1 MAKIKKARG
10 IFGNFTNLLF
20 LIAMAM
26 IFAMPFIFL
35 ISRSLMAMD
44 ELLRFP
50 PLFFPRNPTL
60 QNFTDLA
67 NMMADSWVPYSRYIF
82 NTLFVTVAGTFGH
95 IMVASLAAYVLAK
108 HHFPGQKLFFNII
121 ILALMF
127 APQVTQIPNYLIMS
141 KIGLIDTY
149 GALILPAIGLPV
161 GLFLMKQFMEQLPDS
176 VLESA
181 KIDGASELRTF
192 VVIAMP
198 MVKPAWLTLMIISVQ
213 QLWNLDGRTF
223 IFTEKLKMLPVA
235 FQQIGMAG
243 IARTG
248 VNSVTVILML
258 SIPVLVFLFNQS
270 KMIETMASSGLKE

>member
-10 IFGNFTNLLF
+10 VFGNFTNMLF
-20 LIAMAM
+20 LIVMAV
-26 IFAMPFIFL
+26 IFAMPFVFL
-35 ISRSLMAMD
+35 ISRSMMAMD

-50 PLFFPRNPTL
+50 PLFFPRNPTI

-67 NMMADSWVPYSRYIF
+67 NLMADSWVPYSRYIF
-82 NTLFVTVAGTFGH
+82 NTFFVTVAGTFGH

-108 HHFPGQKLFFNII
+108 HKFPGQKLFFNII

-192 VVIAMP
+192 VTIAMP

-270 KMIETMASSGLKE
+270 KMIETMATSGLKE